1 MTIDTFN
8 YNTRCRGLLRTSS
21 ASKKMDEEEEEEKEG
36 LRTVECLRGRLLA
49 ERQVSR
55 SAKEEAELITKK
67 MEELEE
73 HLKEEIRLREKAE
86 KRLKYLMRKLESIK
100 GSRSS
105 ESSSEA
111 SCLSSISTSASKEE
125 EGEEEKETH
134 ENENVEEDK
143 IDHQATEN
151 VASVEK
157 KPSSKLKDGSSGEAS
172 VVASTLSHEGE
183 SQAGE
188 DFLNWSVSCVFSA
201 NPLLTFPAMAAAVEI
216 DAEIQQ
222 QLTNEVKLFNRWSFD
237 DVSVTD
243 ISLVDYIGVQP
254 AKHATF
260 VPHTAGRYSVKR
272 FRKAQCPIV
281 ERLTNSLMMHGR
293 NNGKKLMA
301 VRIIKHAMEII
312 HLLTDANPIQVII
325 DAIVNSGPREDAT
338 RIGSAGVVRRQA
350 VDISPLRRVNQAI
363 FLLTT
368 GAREAAFRNIK
379 TIAECLADELINA
392 AKGSSNSYAIKKKD
406 EIERVAKANR

>member
-21 ASKKMDEEEEEEKEG
+21 ASKKMEEEEKEG
-36 LRTVECLRGRLLA
+36 MRTVECLRGRLLA
-49 ERQVSR
+49 ERQASR

-86 KRLKYLMRKLESIK
+86 KRLKYLMRKLEYIK

-111 SCLSSISTSASKEE
+111 SCLSYVSTSASK
-125 EGEEEKETH
+125 EEEKETH
-134 ENENVEEDK
+134 ENENVKEDK
-143 IDHQATEN
+143 IDQATEN
-151 VASVEK
+151 VDSAEK

-172 VVASTLSHEGE
+172 VVASTSSHEGE

-188 DFLNWSVSCVFSA
+188 DFLNCSVSCVFSA
-201 NPLLTFPAMAAAVEI
+201 NPLSTFPAMAAAVEI

-222 QLTNEVKLFNRWSFD
+222 QLTNEVKLFKRWSFD